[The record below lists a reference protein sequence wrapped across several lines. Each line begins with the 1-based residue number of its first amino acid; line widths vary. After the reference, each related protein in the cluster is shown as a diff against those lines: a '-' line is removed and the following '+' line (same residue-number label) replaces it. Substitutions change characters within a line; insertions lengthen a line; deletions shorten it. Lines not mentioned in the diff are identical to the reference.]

1 MGKKILAAV
10 VAGGIVVGA
19 AFVGSAVWTP
29 DAAAAQE
36 GAGDERSGRPFP
48 RVMGFLEEVLNDLVG
63 DDTINQDQ
71 ADAILEAAEQKAADV
86 REELWENHELL
97 QGFLD
102 DGVITEEE
110 ASELPDD
117 HFLFDERF
125 DEAWEDGELSA
136 EDLRGL
142 HHRGRGQFRHGPRLG
157 ALLDDGGID
166 QAEYDALADDHP
178 LKQVDVSEY
187 LQDGQITPD
196 ELREIFSGLKDARSD
211 GNA

>member
-1 MGKKILAAV
+1 MGKKILTAV

-36 GAGDERSGRPFP
+36 GAGDERSGGPFP
-48 RVMGFLEEVLNDLVG
+48 RVMGFLEEILNDLVG

-86 REELWENHELL
+86 REELRENHELL
-97 QGFLD
+97 EGFLD

-110 ASELPDD
+110 ASELPAD

-142 HHRGRGQFRHGPRLG
+142 HHRGRGQSRHGPRLG